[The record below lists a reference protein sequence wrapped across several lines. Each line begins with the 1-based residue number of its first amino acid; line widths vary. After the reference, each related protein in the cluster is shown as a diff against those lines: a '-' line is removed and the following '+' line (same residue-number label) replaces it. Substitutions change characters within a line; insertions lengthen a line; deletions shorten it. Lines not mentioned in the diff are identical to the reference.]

1 VFFDDFWLLHG
12 KISLKMGKTLP
23 QATAGAP
30 AAIKW
35 EMYGY
40 HIHNS
45 MTGP

>member
-1 VFFDDFWLLHG
+1 VFFGVILMLCG
-12 KISLKMGKTLP
+12 KIELKKGKTLP

-45 MTGP
+45 MTGL